1 MAMRI
6 TTKMMQNT
14 ALRNLNTCKTREQKL
29 TEQMATG
36 KKISKPSDDPIIAIR
51 SLKLNSSLDKIM
63 QYSDRNAA
71 DAESW
76 LKLTESA
83 ITTVVDI
90 IGGDTGLKYMLTQ
103 AAAQYNKA
111 EDRMTIM
118 QDLLNKVK
126 EIYATGN
133 ADSAGK
139 SIFTGFRTDLPLAF
153 TKEDVAGKGP
163 GRYCITEQVT
173 NEVMDSVTFV
183 KKGDLPDLNEGNLL
197 AKKKNPDGS
206 ESYASSTT
214 EYDVDVYEIPR
225 IRLSYDDLDSVKQV
239 FEADGKT
246 PVQVQKRDKNGNPIS
261 DAAGNPLMA
270 DTYETEPEIILS
282 FGEEVYY
289 VNPAVYDAVGTLVS
303 EGYRCD
309 ADGSPLNKIQCFE
322 KASDDAYMYALEH
335 PKEAVYI
342 AETGEVLLGK
352 ELQEKIAKLSPT
364 DEVRVSYDKSE
375 WEEGDLNPIHYFY
388 AEYPR
393 EGKDDLIYNKQYL
406 ENGKLLPDD
415 RQIIEYDVGNH
426 QRIRVNTT
434 PDELFT
440 HDIGRDVEELVAA
453 LEEYY
458 AISDNLDTVKSMI
471 ESGDYFG
478 DDLEKLNSQKAAFEK
493 AKNLINDKI
502 QDSIEDAQTL
512 CDNWHERANLAATN
526 NGARSAR
533 LEVVK
538 NRLEVQ
544 QTNFEELVSTNED
557 ADYDDLTIQLQSI
570 KLTYNAALSSI
581 AFVMQNSLLDYI
593 R

>member
-153 TKEDVAGKGP
+153 TKEDVAGDGP
-163 GRYCITEQVT
+163 GKYRITEQLT
-173 NEVMDSVTFV
+173 NEALGNVTYV
-183 KKGDLPDLNEGNLL
+183 EKRDLASLNEGNFL
-197 AKKKNPDGS
+197 ATNGNGAYYS
-206 ESYASSTT
+206 TTT

-225 IRLSYDDLDSVKQV
+225 IRLSYDNLDKVDYSLDGEGKKVNVTYTDDKGIVQKKDGEYV
-239 FEADGKT
+239 VEPDVTLSFKDKDGKT
-246 PVQVQKRDKNGNPIS
+246 VTYSINPQYDVDGKTRTNETIKYFKDAS
-261 DAAGNPLMA
+261 D
-270 DTYETEPEIILS
+270 TIID
-282 FGEEVYY
+282 
-289 VNPAVYDAVGTLVS
+289 N
-303 EGYRCD
+303 
-309 ADGSPLNKIQCFE
+309 DGSECN
-322 KASDDAYMYALEH
+322 AYQYALKH
-335 PKEAVYI
+335 ANEAVYV
-342 AETGEVLLGK
+342 ADTGELLLGK
-352 ELQEKIAKLSPT
+352 DLNERISKLSPT
-364 DEVRVSYDKSE
+364 EEVRVTYEKSN

-440 HDIGRDVEELVAA
+440 HDIGRDVEELVAT

-458 AISDNLDTVKSMI
+458 AISDNLDTVKRMI
-471 ESGDYFG
+471 ESGDYPG
-478 DDLEKLNSQKAAFEK
+478 DDLEKLNSQKAALEK

-557 ADYDDLTIQLQSI
+557 ADCDDLTIQLQSI

>member
-90 IGGDTGLKYMLTQ
+90 IGGDTGLKHMLTQ

-153 TKEDVAGKGP
+153 TKEDVAGDGP
-163 GRYCITEQVT
+163 GKYRITEQLT
-173 NEVMDSVTFV
+173 NEALGSVTYV
-183 KKGDLPDLNEGNLL
+183 EKRDLASLNEGNFL
-197 AKKKNPDGS
+197 ATNDIGAYYS
-206 ESYASSTT
+206 TTT

-225 IRLSYDDLDSVKQV
+225 IRLSYDNLDRVDYLLDGEGNKVNVTYTDDKGIVKKKDGEYV
-239 FEADGKT
+239 VEPDVTLSFKDKDGKT
-246 PVQVQKRDKNGNPIS
+246 VTYSINPQYDVDGKTRTNETIKYFKDAS
-261 DAAGNPLMA
+261 D
-270 DTYETEPEIILS
+270 TIID
-282 FGEEVYY
+282 
-289 VNPAVYDAVGTLVS
+289 N
-303 EGYRCD
+303 
-309 ADGSPLNKIQCFE
+309 DGSECN
-322 KASDDAYMYALEH
+322 AYQYALKH
-335 PKEAVYI
+335 ANEAVYV
-342 AETGEVLLGK
+342 ADTGELLLGK
-352 ELQEKIAKLSPT
+352 DLNERISKLSPT
-364 DEVRVSYDKSE
+364 EEVRVTYEKSN

-440 HDIGRDVEELVAA
+440 HDIGRDVEELVAT

-458 AISDNLDTVKSMI
+458 AISDNLDTVKRMI
-471 ESGDYFG
+471 ESGDYPG
-478 DDLEKLNSQKAAFEK
+478 DDLEKLNSQKAALEK

>member
-153 TKEDVAGKGP
+153 TKEDVAGDGP
-163 GRYCITEQVT
+163 GKYRITEQLT
-173 NEVMDSVTFV
+173 NEVLGSVTYV
-183 KKGDLPDLNEGNLL
+183 KKGDLAELNEGNFL
-197 AKKKNPDGS
+197 AKIKDAAGAETKDYVS
-206 ESYASSTT
+206 QTT

-225 IRLSYDDLDSVKQV
+225 IRLSYDNLDRVDYLLDGEGNKVNVTYTDATGRVTIKGGEFVVEPDVTLSFRDK
-239 FEADGKT
+239 DGKT
-246 PVQVQKRDKNGNPIS
+246 VTYSINPQYDVDGNIRTNGTIKYFNN
-261 DAAGNPLMA
+261 AT
-270 DTYETEPEIILS
+270 DTIIDDDGS
-282 FGEEVYY
+282 V
-289 VNPAVYDAVGTLVS
+289 
-303 EGYRCD
+303 CD
-309 ADGSPLNKIQCFE
+309 AYQ
-322 KASDDAYMYALEH
+322 YALKH
-335 PKEAVYI
+335 ADEAVYV
-342 AETGEVLLGK
+342 ADTGELLLGK
-352 ELQEKIAKLSPT
+352 NLNERISKLSPT
-364 DEVRVSYDKSE
+364 EEVRVTYEKSN

-406 ENGKLLPDD
+406 ENDKLLPDD

-440 HDIGRDVEELVAA
+440 HDIGRDVEELVAT

-458 AISDNLDTVKSMI
+458 AISDNLDTVKRMI
-471 ESGDYFG
+471 ESGDYPG
-478 DDLEKLNSQKAAFEK
+478 DDLEKLNSQKAALEK

>member
-153 TKEDVAGKGP
+153 TKEDVAGDGP
-163 GRYCITEQVT
+163 GKYRITEQLT
-173 NEVMDSVTFV
+173 NEALGSVTYV
-183 KKGDLPDLNEGNLL
+183 KKGDLADLNEGNFL
-197 AKKKNPDGS
+197 ATDDVTKDYIS
-206 ESYASSTT
+206 QTT

-225 IRLSYDDLDSVKQV
+225 IRLSYDDLDHVSDTGIKATYTD
-239 FEADGKT
+239 AD
-246 PVQVQKRDKNGNPIS
+246 GNPIEKQENIVEPDVELS
-261 DAAGNPLMA
+261 FRDKEGNMVTYNINPVYDNAGTRTNGTIKYFNNSTDVNADGYNAYEYIREHPDEAVFVA
-270 DTYETEPEIILS
+270 DT
-282 FGEEVYY
+282 GE
-289 VNPAVYDAVGTLVS
+289 L
-303 EGYRCD
+303 
-309 ADGSPLNKIQCFE
+309 
-322 KASDDAYMYALEH
+322 
-335 PKEAVYI
+335 
-342 AETGEVLLGK
+342 LLGK
-352 ELQEKIAKLSPT
+352 DLNERISKLSPT
-364 DEVRVSYDKSE
+364 EEVRVTYEKSN

-440 HDIGRDVEELVAA
+440 HDIGRDVEELVAT

-458 AISDNLDTVKSMI
+458 AISDNLDTVKRMI
-471 ESGDYFG
+471 ESGDYPG
-478 DDLEKLNSQKAAFEK
+478 DDLEKLNSQKAALEK

>member
-1 MAMRI
+1 
-6 TTKMMQNT
+6 MMQNT

-90 IGGDTGLKYMLTQ
+90 IGGDTGLKHMLTQ

-153 TKEDVAGKGP
+153 TKEDVAGDGP
-163 GRYCITEQVT
+163 GKYRITEQLT
-173 NEVMDSVTFV
+173 NEALGSVTYV
-183 KKGDLPDLNEGNLL
+183 KKGDLAELNEGNFL
-197 AKKKNPDGS
+197 ATDDATKDYIS
-206 ESYASSTT
+206 QTT

-225 IRLSYDDLDSVKQV
+225 IRLSYDDLDHV
-239 FEADGKT
+239 
-246 PVQVQKRDKNGNPIS
+246 S
-261 DAAGNPLMA
+261 DTGINA
-270 DTYETEPEIILS
+270 TYT
-282 FGEEVYY
+282 
-289 VNPAVYDAVGTLVS
+289 
-303 EGYRCD
+303 D
-309 ADGSPLNKIQCFE
+309 ADGNTIE
-322 KASDDAYMYALEH
+322 KQETIVEPDVELSFRDKEGNMVTYNINPVYDNTGARTNGTIKYFNNATDVNAEGNAYEYIRKH
-335 PKEAVYI
+335 PDEAVFV
-342 AETGEVLLGK
+342 ADTGELLLGK
-352 ELQEKIAKLSPT
+352 DLNERISKLSPT
-364 DEVRVSYDKSE
+364 EEVRVTYEKSN

-406 ENGKLLPDD
+406 DNGKLLPDD

-440 HDIGRDVEELVAA
+440 HDIGRDVEELVAT

-458 AISDNLDTVKSMI
+458 AISDNLDTVKRMI
-471 ESGDYFG
+471 ESGDYPG
-478 DDLEKLNSQKAAFEK
+478 DDLEKLNSQKAALEK

-557 ADYDDLTIQLQSI
+557 ADYDELTIQLQSI

>member
-90 IGGDTGLKYMLTQ
+90 IGGDTGLKHMLTQ
-103 AAAQYNKA
+103 AAAQYNTA

-153 TKEDVAGKGP
+153 TKEDVAGDGP
-163 GRYCITEQVT
+163 GKYRITEQLT
-173 NEVMDSVTFV
+173 NEALGSVTYV
-183 KKGDLPDLNEGNLL
+183 KKGDLAELNEGNFL
-197 AKKKNPDGS
+197 ATDDATKDYIS
-206 ESYASSTT
+206 QTT

-225 IRLSYDDLDSVKQV
+225 IRLSYDDLDHVRDTGIKATYTDAGGNTIV
-239 FEADGKT
+239 GKEGINIVE
-246 PVQVQKRDKNGNPIS
+246 PDVELSFRDKEGNMVTYNINPVYDNTGTRTNGTIKYFNNATDTIIDDDGS
-261 DAAGNPLMA
+261 LCDAYQYALKHADEAIYVA
-270 DTYETEPEIILS
+270 DT
-282 FGEEVYY
+282 GE
-289 VNPAVYDAVGTLVS
+289 L
-303 EGYRCD
+303 
-309 ADGSPLNKIQCFE
+309 
-322 KASDDAYMYALEH
+322 
-335 PKEAVYI
+335 
-342 AETGEVLLGK
+342 LLG
-352 ELQEKIAKLSPT
+352 ENLNERISELSPT
-364 DEVRVSYDKSE
+364 EEVRVTYEKSN

-458 AISDNLDTVKSMI
+458 AISDNLDTVERMI

-557 ADYDDLTIQLQSI
+557 ADYDELTIQLQSI

>member
-90 IGGDTGLKYMLTQ
+90 IGGDTGLKHMLTQ
-103 AAAQYNKA
+103 AAAQYNTA

-153 TKEDVAGKGP
+153 TKEDVAGDGP
-163 GRYCITEQVT
+163 GKYRITEQLT
-173 NEVMDSVTFV
+173 NEALGSVTYV
-183 KKGDLPDLNEGNLL
+183 KKGDLAELNEGNFL
-197 AKKKNPDGS
+197 ATDDATKDYIS
-206 ESYASSTT
+206 QTT

-225 IRLSYDDLDSVKQV
+225 IRLSYDDLDHVRDTGIKATYTDAGGNTIV
-239 FEADGKT
+239 GKEGINIVE
-246 PVQVQKRDKNGNPIS
+246 PDVELSFRDKEGNMVTYNINPVYDNTGTRTNGTIKYFNNATDTIIDDDGS
-261 DAAGNPLMA
+261 LCDAYQYALKHADEAIYVA
-270 DTYETEPEIILS
+270 DT
-282 FGEEVYY
+282 GE
-289 VNPAVYDAVGTLVS
+289 L
-303 EGYRCD
+303 
-309 ADGSPLNKIQCFE
+309 
-322 KASDDAYMYALEH
+322 
-335 PKEAVYI
+335 
-342 AETGEVLLGK
+342 LLGK
-352 ELQEKIAKLSPT
+352 DLNERISELSPT
-364 DEVRVSYDKSE
+364 EEVRVTYEKSN

-458 AISDNLDTVKSMI
+458 AISDNLDTVERMI

-557 ADYDDLTIQLQSI
+557 ADYDELTIQLQSI